1 MVAQS
6 TLHCAGRSMA
16 SPDFR
21 GLTVFISADL
31 GIVLIKSR
39 KANQSDYEAALRVAT
54 YLTGPT
60 CPIAD
65 KA

>member
-1 MVAQS
+1 
-6 TLHCAGRSMA
+6 MA

>member
-1 MVAQS
+1 LCRAFNGES
-6 TLHCAGRSMA
+6 G
-16 SPDFR
+16 FR
-21 GLTVFISADL
+21 WLAVFISADL
-31 GIVLIKSR
+31 GIVVIKSR

-54 YLTGPT
+54 YLMRPT